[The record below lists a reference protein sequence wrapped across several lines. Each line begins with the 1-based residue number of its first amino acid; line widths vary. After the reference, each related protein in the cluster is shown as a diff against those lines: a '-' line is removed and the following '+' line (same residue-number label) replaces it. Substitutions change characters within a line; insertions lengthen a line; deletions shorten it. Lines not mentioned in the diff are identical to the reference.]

1 MPKSYWVGLTCLSV
15 EQGSLLLACIL
26 QAHSLHSPAASEE
39 NTPATWRPKEAR
51 KHAAKVCGLWAVCS
65 FCFTARRL
73 FMLPWTQTGESILS
87 FHFNGNVAALP
98 RSSNSTSGYQ
108 HSPILQTVSLAPLGL
123 LGIACGIGFG
133 HVARTL
139 AAMKLSESS
148 PSFPMS
154 VKMCQVSSVK
164 SKLNRVEFSHWAE
177 VPIHLRP
184 QAASGSA
191 GRCRPGLQG
200 RLGKALVLIGT
211 TGRDTPEVV
220 A

>member
-26 QAHSLHSPAASEE
+26 QAHSLHSPAAGEE

-51 KHAAKVCGLWAVCS
+51 KHAAKVCG
-65 FCFTARRL
+65 R
-73 FMLPWTQTGESILS
+73 ESILS
-87 FHFNGNVAALP
+87 FHPNGNVAALP

-154 VKMCQVSSVK
+154 VKMCQESSVK

-184 QAASGSA
+184 QAASGGLRPVPGVEGWVDL
-191 GRCRPGLQG
+191 GRHWF
-200 RLGKALVLIGT
+200 
-211 TGRDTPEVV
+211 
-220 A
+220 

>member
-1 MPKSYWVGLTCLSV
+1 MQQRFVGCGLCVPFASLHGVSLCCRGHKQGKAFYRSTPKS
-15 EQGSLLLACIL
+15 
-26 QAHSLHSPAASEE
+26 
-39 NTPATWRPKEAR
+39 
-51 KHAAKVCGLWAVCS
+51 
-65 FCFTARRL
+65 
-73 FMLPWTQTGESILS
+73 
-87 FHFNGNVAALP
+87 NVAALP

>member
-1 MPKSYWVGLTCLSV
+1 VGR
-15 EQGSLLLACIL
+15 G
-26 QAHSLHSPAASEE
+26 
-39 NTPATWRPKEAR
+39 
-51 KHAAKVCGLWAVCS
+51 
-65 FCFTARRL
+65 
-73 FMLPWTQTGESILS
+73 
-87 FHFNGNVAALP
+87 
-98 RSSNSTSGYQ
+98 Q
-108 HSPILQTVSLAPLGL
+108 HSIVPPQMAMSRHFPGVLIILVATSVQTVSLAPLGL